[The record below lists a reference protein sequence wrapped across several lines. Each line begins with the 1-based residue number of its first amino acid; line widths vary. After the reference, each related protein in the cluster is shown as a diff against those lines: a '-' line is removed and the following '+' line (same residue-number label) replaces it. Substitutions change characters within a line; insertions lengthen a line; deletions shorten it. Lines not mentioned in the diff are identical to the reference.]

1 MKTLSKQQIILL
13 HEQMIRETGGSHG
26 LRDEYMLESALATPF
41 QEVFGASSYPS
52 IQQKAAR
59 LGYGLIMNHPF
70 VDGNKRIGTHAMLV
84 LLALNGI
91 ELQYEQDELAE
102 EILKVASSEY
112 GYSQLLQWV
121 IDHQI

>member
-13 HEQMIRETGGSHG
+13 HEHMIQETGGAHG
-26 LRDEYMLESALATPF
+26 LRDEGMLDSALAAPF
-41 QEVFGASSYPS
+41 QEVFGTVAYPS
-52 IQQKAAR
+52 IQQKAVR

-91 ELQYEQDELAE
+91 ELQYEQDELSD
-102 EILKVASSEY
+102 EILAVASRSLDYE
-112 GYSQLLQWV
+112 QLLQWI
-121 IDHQI
+121 IDHQT

>member
-1 MKTLSKQQIILL
+1 MRTLSKQQIIFL
-13 HEQMIRETGGSHG
+13 HEHMIQETGGAHG
-26 LRDEYMLESALATPF
+26 LRDEGMLDSALAAPF
-41 QEVFGASSYPS
+41 QEVFGAVAYPS

-91 ELQYEQDELAE
+91 ELQYEQDELSD
-102 EILKVASSEY
+102 EILAVASGTWDYE
-112 GYSQLLQWV
+112 QLLQWI
-121 IDHQI
+121 IDHQV